1 MKTLTRNDIKALTA
15 DQKLE
20 LLDLISESL
29 EEDQI
34 PVTPEIRDEIKSR
47 LETLLQ
53 DKAAS
58 VAWKD
63 VKQRLML

>member
-15 DQKLE
+15 NQKLE
-20 LLDLISESL
+20 LRDLISENL

-34 PVTPEIRDEIKSR
+34 PVTPQIREEIKSR
-47 LETLLQ
+47 LETFPQ
-53 DKAAS
+53 DKVAS

-63 VKQRLML
+63 AKQRLMS

>member
-15 DQKLE
+15 NQKLE

-34 PVTPEIRDEIKSR
+34 PVTPQIREEIKSH
-47 LETLLQ
+47 LETFPQ
-53 DKAAS
+53 DKVAS

-63 VKQRLML
+63 AKQRLMS